1 MLEKQTTDQKTAA
14 DILFKG
20 RRERQ
25 RKNMPIF
32 ICDSNYSCIFKEQRL
47 ANIANQR
54 G

>member
-32 ICDSNYSCIFKEQRL
+32 IAIQITAVYLRNKDWPT
-47 ANIANQR
+47 
-54 G
+54 